1 MFPDLQYCIPV
12 ESTSVHFIK
21 LPDEFYQEILK
32 RISSSKSRIVFAA
45 LYLGTGQKEQQ
56 IVSRLQT
63 ACSENAELEVSFLLD
78 YFRGTRGEPNDS
90 STAILKPLLENKN
103 VQVSL
108 FHTPEM
114 RGLLKFLLPGR
125 LNEIIGVQHMKF
137 FIFDDSIIIS
147 GANLSDQYFDN
158 RQDRYLVVENCPRM
172 ADFFHSIST
181 IMSKHSMQLDKFGK
195 LNFSGSASIHP
206 FTGSNEEIQKSIKTE
221 IFELFDKCKGN
232 VNNSANDTFI
242 YPFLQMGVFD
252 IKQEVQFLRNL
263 FNKEENIKEI
273 NLITAYF
280 NLCDEYADWMLK
292 KRSFLVNI
300 VFGSPRTNGFF
311 GGTGLSGSVPLL
323 YLQNSL
329 DFIRKSK
336 EKGCEKSP
344 FTFMEWDRD
353 GWTFHAKGLWIDFL
367 NSKRIG
373 TVIGSSNYG
382 FRSSQRDLEAQVLL
396 VTEND
401 ALKQKIIEERQYLL
415 EHAQSIEIDAFLKRE
430 ILVSNWVKYFA
441 RIFRN
446 FF

>member
-12 ESTSVHFIK
+12 EATSVHFLR

-63 ACSENAELEVSFLLD
+63 ACSENAELEISFLLD
-78 YFRGTRGEPNDS
+78 YFRGTRGEPNNS
-90 STAILKPLLENKN
+90 STSILKPLLENKN

-158 RQDRYLVVENCPRM
+158 RQDRYMVVEDCPRL

-232 VNNSANDTFI
+232 VNNLTNDTFI

-252 IKQEVQFLRNL
+252 IKQ
-263 FNKEENIKEI
+263 EENIKEI

-280 NLCDEYADWMLK
+280 NLCDEYADWMLQ
-292 KRSFLVNI
+292 KRPFLVNI
-300 VFGSPRTNGFF
+300 VFGSPRTNGFY

-336 EKGCEKSP
+336 EQGFEKSP

-353 GWTFHAKGLWIDFL
+353 E
-367 NSKRIG
+367 
-373 TVIGSSNYG
+373 
-382 FRSSQRDLEAQVLL
+382 LE
-396 VTEND
+396 
-401 ALKQKIIEERQYLL
+401 R
-415 EHAQSIEIDAFLKRE
+415 
-430 ILVSNWVKYFA
+430 
-441 RIFRN
+441 
-446 FF
+446 

>member
-12 ESTSVHFIK
+12 ESTSVHFLK

-32 RISSSKSRIVFAA
+32 RISSAKSRIVFAA

-63 ACSENAELEVSFLLD
+63 ACSENEELKVSFLLD

-90 STAILKPLLENKN
+90 STSILKPLLENKN

-158 RQDRYLVVENCPRM
+158 RQDRYLVVENCPRL
-172 ADFFHSIST
+172 ADFFHSIYT
-181 IMSKHSMQLDKFGK
+181 IMAKHSMQLDKFGK

-206 FTGSNEEIQKSIKTE
+206 FTGSNEEIYKSIKTE
-221 IFELFDKCKGN
+221 IFELFDKYKRNN
-232 VNNSANDTFI
+232 VNDLANDTFI

-252 IKQEVQFLRNL
+252 IKHEVQFLRNL

-280 NLCDEYADWMLK
+280 NLCDEYADWMLQ
-292 KRSFLVNI
+292 KRSFL
-300 VFGSPRTNGFF
+300 TNGFY

-336 EKGCEKSP
+336 EQGYEKSP

-415 EHAQSIEIDAFLKRE
+415 EHAQSIEIDAFLKRD